1 MVRESRKTQ
10 SQGILKDSQNKWQ
23 PYQSQQATLTKNIK
37 ENNMKKK
44 ILSLLTA
51 FAMVFGIL
59 VAPFTT
65 ASAADATKTVPPS
78 EVAMPQP
85 ATVKS
90 TIDTGDLADLDG
102 NTDDFDTE
110 LNIHKLV
117 SESFNTNFPFSHDGG
132 KLDLSQLTAYNDGK
146 EVKALPGVTFK
157 YYKVND
163 AKRLDYMEANR
174 TNFETEAQMTAL
186 TTDNKSGVTYVGEVT
201 TDAEGVGKITSI
213 KKGYYWF
220 IETKRPPSVT
230 GVVAKSVPFGIS
242 IPVLDVKAD
251 GTLTG
256 KYLKKAHVYPKN
268 TEKQTEID
276 KEYRNDPDFGS
287 DSKKLKEWKEE
298 YGPQYDSYN
307 QKKTEIDGRK
317 GSPVP
322 YDVITKLIK
331 GQIYDTLTW
340 TDSMTKGLTYT
351 KGSLKLYIKKTPKGQ
366 WEEVT
371 KTPTVNYRLT
381 ERDSGFDLEINQT
394 DHKTFVDELNSL
406 LKENDVE
413 FRLTYGAKINGEI
426 IVNEP
431 EDNNITFTPGKNT
444 PGKPKPTN
452 GELKVTKEWK
462 GDKVTGARSTKVR
475 YILETTDGKTVA
487 QVTLD
492 GTSAVVNAIE
502 GVTFVQDTTDKYAG
516 TFKGLKNADYV
527 IREFV
532 DKYKP
537 TYDTTTDGQVKITN
551 DYNPTNITPEP
562 PSVKTYDAKFVKTD
576 ENGNRLLGAEFY
588 VTRKN
593 GQKTEYLAKDES
605 VAEKEIDYNTAET
618 AYQKA
623 ISDYNEQL
631 LKPADKRDTNIVTKL
646 EGDVNTDGSIKNL
659 QDKRDKAFAAL
670 KMTWKWV
677 EDKNSAYT
685 FKSNNDGQIIV
696 EGLALGEYALEE
708 KTAPTGF
715 AKLTK
720 PQAFTVD
727 GYPNSTYNINYELKA
742 TEGTKDAWQV
752 KNRKL
757 FIPQTGG
764 IGSLIF
770 IVAGLAIM
778 GGAFVAYRKSQ
789 ARA

>member
-1 MVRESRKTQ
+1 
-10 SQGILKDSQNKWQ
+10 
-23 PYQSQQATLTKNIK
+23 
-37 ENNMKKK
+37 MKKK

-59 VAPFTT
+59 VAPFTSAN
-65 ASAADATKTVPPS
+65 ASATVQKTVPPS
-78 EVAMPQP
+78 ATGMPD
-85 ATVKS
+85 TVKS
-90 TIDTGDLADLDG
+90 TINPGDLAELEG
-102 NTDDFDTE
+102 NKDDFDTE

-117 SESFNTNFPFSHDGG
+117 SESFNQNFPFSHDGG
-132 KLDLSQLTAYNDGK
+132 KLDLNQLTAYNNGK

-163 AKRLDYMEANR
+163 AKRLDYMEENR
-174 TNFETEAQMTAL
+174 TQFETEEQMTAL
-186 TTDNKSGVTYVGEVT
+186 TNDAKSGVTYVNEVT
-201 TDAEGVGKITSI
+201 TDAEGVAKIPSI

-242 IPVLDVKAD
+242 IPVLDVEANGD
-251 GTLTG
+251 LTG

-287 DSKKLKEWKEE
+287 DSKKLKEWQDA
-298 YGPQYDSYN
+298 YGPEYASYN

-351 KGSLKLYIKKTPKGQ
+351 KGSLKLFIKKTPTSG
-366 WEEVT
+366 WEEV
-371 KTPTVNYRLT
+371 KNTPKANYKLT
-381 ERDSGFDLEINQT
+381 ERDSGFDLEINET
-394 DHKTFVDELNSL
+394 DHETFVKELNEL
-406 LKENDVE
+406 LKKNDVE

-426 IVNEP
+426 IVDKP
-431 EDNNITFTPGKNT
+431 EDNNITFTPGENT
-444 PGKPKPTN
+444 PGTPKPKN
-452 GELKVTKEWK
+452 GELKVTKTWK
-462 GDKVTGARSTKVR
+462 GDKVTGNRNTKVR
-475 YILETTDGKTVA
+475 YILETKEGKQVA

-492 GTSAVVNAIE
+492 GTNDPVVNAIE
-502 GVTFVQDTTDKYAG
+502 GVTFEKDANDKYAG

-537 TYDTTTDGQVKITN
+537 SYDTKTEGEVKITN
-551 DYNPTNITPEP
+551 DNNPTNITPEP
-562 PSVKTYDAKFVKTD
+562 PSVKTYNAKFVKTD

-588 VTRKN
+588 VTRKVAK
-593 GQKTEYLAKDES
+593 GDQAAVTEYLAKDES
-605 VAEKEIDYNTAET
+605 VTEKESDYDTAEK

-631 LKPADKRDTNIVTKL
+631 LKPVAERDAATVTKL
-646 EGDVNTDGSIKNL
+646 EGDEQTVGSIKNL
-659 QDKRDKAFAAL
+659 KAARDKAFAAL

-677 EDKNSAYT
+677 DNETDAYV
-685 FKSNNDGQIIV
+685 FKSNNDGQIV
-696 EGLALGEYALEE
+696 VDGLAKGSYELVE

-715 AKLTK
+715 AKLTD
-720 PQAFTVD
+720 PQSFEVGAD
-727 GYPNSTYNINYELKA
+727 QPNYTINYELDA
-742 TEGTKDAWQV
+742 TQGTKDAWQV
-752 KNRKL
+752 RNRKL

-764 IGSLIF
+764 IGSVIF
-770 IVAGLAIM
+770 IVAGAAIM
-778 GGAFVAYRKSQ
+778 IGAFVAYRKSQ
-789 ARA
+789 ATA

>member
-1 MVRESRKTQ
+1 
-10 SQGILKDSQNKWQ
+10 
-23 PYQSQQATLTKNIK
+23 
-37 ENNMKKK
+37 MKKK

-65 ASAADATKTVPPS
+65 ASANTTAEGTKLISPS
-78 EVAMPQP
+78 DRAMPQP
-85 ATVKS
+85 NDVKS
-90 TIDTGDLADLDG
+90 TIDPKDLAELEG
-102 NTDDFDTE
+102 NEDNFATE

-117 SESFNTNFPFSHDGG
+117 SESFEGTKFPFSHDGG
-132 KLDLSQLTAYNDGK
+132 KLDLAQLTTYNGGK

-163 AKRLDYMEANR
+163 AKRLDHMEENR
-174 TNFETEAQMTAL
+174 TQFETEAQMEAL
-186 TTDNKSGVTYVGEVT
+186 TKDSKSGVTYVGEVT
-201 TDAEGVGKITSI
+201 TDAEGIGKISNIT
-213 KKGYYWF
+213 KGYYWF
-220 IETKRPPSVT
+220 IETKRPSSVT

-242 IPVLDVKAD
+242 IPVLDVNTE
-251 GTLTG
+251 GILTG

-268 TEKQTEID
+268 TEQQTQID

-287 DSKKLKEWKEE
+287 DSKKLKEWQKE
-298 YGPQYDSYN
+298 YGPDYDSYN
-307 QKKTEIDGRK
+307 QTKTEIDGRK

-351 KGSLKLYIKKTPKGQ
+351 KGSLKLYIKKTPTSE
-366 WEEVT
+366 WEEV
-371 KTPTVNYRLT
+371 KKEEANPTRTNYKLT
-381 ERDSGFDLEINQT
+381 ERDSGFDLEINEK
-394 DHKTFVDELNSL
+394 DHKTLVDELNKN
-406 LKENDVE
+406 LKNNNVE
-413 FRLTYGAKINGEI
+413 FRLTYGAKINGET
-426 IVNEP
+426 IVDKP

-444 PGKPKPTN
+444 PGEPKPKDGN
-452 GELKVTKEWK
+452 LKVTKTWK
-462 GDKVTGARSTKVR
+462 GDKVEGNRATKVR
-475 YILETTDGKTVA
+475 YILETKEGKQVA

-492 GTSAVVNAIE
+492 GKNDPVVNAIE
-502 GVTFVQDTTDKYAG
+502 GVTFVKDENDKYAG

-537 TYDTTTDGQVKITN
+537 SYDTKTEGEVKITN

-562 PSVKTYDAKFVKTD
+562 PSVKTYNAKFVKTD
-576 ENGNRLLGAEFY
+576 ENGNRLSGAEFY
-588 VTRKN
+588 VTRKIQEAN
-593 GQKTEYLAKDES
+593 GDSTPTEKTQYLAKDES
-605 VAEKEIDYNTAET
+605 VTTKESDYDTAEK

-623 ISDYNEQL
+623 IADYNEQL
-631 LKPADKRDTNIVTKL
+631 LKPEAERDAATVTKL
-646 EGDVNTDGSIKNL
+646 EGDEQTAGSIKNL
-659 QDKRDKAFAAL
+659 KAARDKAFAAL

-685 FKSNNDGQIIV
+685 FKSNNDGQIV
-696 EGLALGEYALEE
+696 VDGLAKGSYELVE

-720 PQAFTVD
+720 PQAFEV
-727 GYPNSTYNINYELKA
+727 GENPEYNINYELKA

-770 IVAGLAIM
+770 IVAGAAIM
-778 GGAFVAYRKSQ
+778 IGAFVAYKKSQ
-789 ARA
+789 AVEA

>member
-1 MVRESRKTQ
+1 
-10 SQGILKDSQNKWQ
+10 
-23 PYQSQQATLTKNIK
+23 
-37 ENNMKKK
+37 MKKK

-65 ASAADATKTVPPS
+65 ASANTTAEPTKLVSPS
-78 EVAMPQP
+78 TRVMPQP
-85 ATVKS
+85 SDVKS
-90 TIDTGDLADLDG
+90 TINPSDLADLEG
-102 NTDDFDTE
+102 NKDDFATE

-117 SESFNTNFPFSHDGG
+117 SESFEGTKFPFSHDGG
-132 KLDLSQLTAYNDGK
+132 KLDLNQLTTYNGGK

-163 AKRLDYMEANR
+163 AKRLDYMEENR
-174 TNFETEAQMTAL
+174 TQFETEEQMQAL
-186 TTDNKSGVTYVGEVT
+186 VNDTKSGVTYVNEIT
-201 TDAEGVGKITSI
+201 TDADGVGKIASI
-213 KKGYYWF
+213 TKGYYWF
-220 IETKRPPSVT
+220 IETKRPSSVT

-242 IPVLDVKAD
+242 IPVLDVKTD

-268 TEKQTEID
+268 TEQQTQID

-351 KGSLKLYIKKTPKGQ
+351 KGSLKLYIKKTENGN
-366 WEEVT
+366 WEEVQ
-371 KTPTVNYRLT
+371 KANYNLT
-381 ERDSGFDLEINQT
+381 ERDSGFDLEINET
-394 DHKTFVDELNSL
+394 NHKTLVDELNKN
-406 LKENDVE
+406 LKNNNVE
-413 FRLTYGAKINGEI
+413 FRLTYGAKINGET
-426 IVNEP
+426 IVDKP

-444 PGKPKPTN
+444 PGTPKPKN
-452 GELKVTKEWK
+452 GELKVTKKWN
-462 GDKVTGARSTKVR
+462 GDKVTGTRNTKVR
-475 YILETTDGKTVA
+475 YILETKEGKQVA

-492 GTSAVVNAIE
+492 GTNDPVVNAIE
-502 GVTFVQDTTDKYAG
+502 GVTFVKDASDKYAG
-516 TFKGLKNADYV
+516 TFKGLKNEEYV

-532 DKYKP
+532 DKYKAS
-537 TYDTTTDGQVKITN
+537 YDTKTEGEVKITN

-562 PSVKTYDAKFVKTD
+562 PSVKTYNAKFVKTD
-576 ENGNRLLGAEFY
+576 ENGNRLAGAEFY

-593 GQKTEYLAKDES
+593 GQKTEYLAKDEA
-605 VAEKEIDYNTAET
+605 VADKEQAYTDAEAAYQQAIKDYN
-618 AYQKA
+618 
-623 ISDYNEQL
+623 DQL
-631 LKPADKRDTNIVTKL
+631 LKPEGERDTAAVTKL
-646 EGDVNTDGSIKNL
+646 EGDENTDGSIKNL
-659 QDKRDKAFAAL
+659 KNKRDIAFAAL

-677 EDKNSAYT
+677 ENKNDGYV

-696 EGLALGEYALEE
+696 DGLAKGSYELLEKE
-708 KTAPTGF
+708 APKGF

-720 PQAFTVD
+720 PQAFEVGAD
-727 GYPNSTYNINYELKA
+727 NPKYDINYEIKE
-742 TEGTKDAWQV
+742 TPGTKDAWQV

-764 IGSLIF
+764 IGSVIF

-778 GGAFVAYRKSQ
+778 TGAFIAYKKSQ
-789 ARA
+789 AVEA